1 MKLKY
6 FFLLFFLL
14 VVSLVQAQKMRDVFA
29 EMPDDVLRVMTK
41 NNRLDCIDFIEN
53 NMTTKVRNR
62 LEGFSE
68 LKRLTSDYLDLSLT
82 ERTRVEMKL
91 LPIADSL
98 NIIAVVKTFSGPMKM
113 STLTLYD
120 AEWKR
125 LPQKDYITFPQYEA
139 YWVLNDTLGHDE
151 VKRLQSLQDM
161 HFITMSLEE
170 TSCRL
175 VFELHPGDVEKED
188 AEQMKKVLQP
198 IVFEWDGKKFRRLE

>member
-1 MKLKY
+1 
-6 FFLLFFLL
+6 
-14 VVSLVQAQKMRDVFA
+14 
-29 EMPDDVLRVMTK
+29 MTA
-41 NNRLDCIDFIEN
+41 
-53 NMTTKVRNR
+53 KVRNR

-161 HFITMSLEE
+161 HFITISLEE

-198 IVFEWDGKKFRRLE
+198 IVFVWDGKKFRRSE

>member
-1 MKLKY
+1 MKLKN

-14 VVSLVQAQKMRDVFA
+14 VVSMVQAQKMRDVFA

-53 NMTTKVRNR
+53 NMTAKVRNR

-98 NIIAVVKTFSGPMKM
+98 NIIAVVKTYSGPMKM

-139 YWVLNDTLGHDE
+139 YWVLNDTLSHDD

-161 HFITMSLEE
+161 HFITMTLEE

-198 IVFEWDGKKFRRLE
+198 IVFVWDGKKFRRLE

>member
-14 VVSLVQAQKMRDVFA
+14 VVSMVQAQKMRDVFA

-53 NMTTKVRNR
+53 NMTAKVCNR

-98 NIIAVVKTFSGPMKM
+98 NIIAVVKTYSGPMKM

-125 LPQKDYITFPQYEA
+125 LPEKDYITFPQYEA

-198 IVFEWDGKKFRRLE
+198 IVFEWEGKKFRRLE

>member
-198 IVFEWDGKKFRRLE
+198 IVFVWDGKKFRRME

>member
-14 VVSLVQAQKMRDVFA
+14 VVSMVQAQKMRDVFA

-53 NMTTKVRNR
+53 SMTAKVRNR

-125 LPQKDYITFPQYEA
+125 LPEKDYITFPQYEA

-198 IVFEWDGKKFRRLE
+198 IVFVWDGKKFRRLE

>member
-14 VVSLVQAQKMRDVFA
+14 VVSMVQAQKMRDVFA

-53 NMTTKVRNR
+53 NMTDKVRNR

-125 LPQKDYITFPQYEA
+125 LPEKDYITFPQYEA

-188 AEQMKKVLQP
+188 TEQMKKVLQP
-198 IVFEWDGKKFRRLE
+198 IVFVWDGKKFRRLE